1 MILRFLNRWKNYFIW
16 NKINQINFSIMKKI
30 VRLIHLC
37 MLFLFVAGANS
48 FAAPK
53 TEVKELIC
61 EYHTNPIG
69 IDIQSPRLSWQIGSD
84 ENNFLQT
91 AYEIKVTDQTAKG
104 KLIWTSG
111 KVNSAQSVNVVY
123 GGPALKSMQR
133 VYWQVRIW
141 DNKNKVSGWST
152 PAFWEMGIIEPELW
166 KASWVTLGSEPD
178 VKESKPSQ
186 YFRKDFSSEK
196 KVKSARVYVT
206 SLGLYQLFLNGEKVS
221 SDLFTP
227 GWTSYNKRIQYQ
239 TYDVTSQIRQK
250 NTIGAIVGDGWYR
263 GNIGWGNQNG
273 YYGHKLAFLAQLQ
286 INYTDGTSETILT
299 DSDWKTTTGPILLSD
314 IYNGEIYDAR
324 KEMPGWANTGFDD
337 SKWETASILNHSKK
351 VLIAPQ
357 GAVVKVIQ
365 EIKPI
370 KLITTPKNET
380 VFDMGQN
387 MVGWVKLRVQGK
399 KGEQITLKFAEV
411 LDKEGNFYTDNLRS
425 AKATDVYILKGDGEE
440 TYEPYFTFHGFR
452 FVKIEGINGQPS
464 LDMITGEVI
473 HSDMAP
479 TGSFTC
485 SDPMINQLQH
495 NIQWGQKGNFLDV
508 PTDCPQ
514 RDERLG
520 WTGDAQV
527 FSMTAAFNFNVA
539 PFYTKWMKDVAAD
552 QLPNGRVPH
561 VIPDVLNGDGGS
573 TAWADVSVIVPW
585 TTYLVYG
592 DKKILEV
599 QYPSMKGWV
608 DYMKSR
614 AGDDNLWTGDTH
626 FGDWLA
632 FATNRSDYPGATT
645 EKDLIATAYYSYSSG
660 LLAKIA
666 GIIGQ
671 NDDAKKYAQLSE
683 DIKKAFQSEF
693 VTPSG
698 RLVSH
703 TQTAYSLA
711 LAFDL
716 LPEDL
721 IPNAAEYLANDVK
734 KIGPL
739 PTGFVGTPLLCKS
752 LSAHGYDSLA
762 FMLLNR
768 KDYPS
773 WLYPVTQG
781 ATTIW
786 ERWDG
791 QKPDGTFQDV
801 GMNSFN
807 HYAYGAIGEWLYRYV
822 AGMDIDPEIPGY
834 KHILLEPHVGGGLTN
849 ADAEFTS
856 LYGKVKSAWK
866 IDGDDFIYE
875 VTVPAN
881 TTATVTLP
889 AISSDNLKMN
899 GQLLTPEV
907 KLTLKTSD
915 KNVSLNIGSGNYTFR
930 YPMK

>member
-1 MILRFLNRWKNYFIW
+1 MNQRIKFSNLVLIFLL
-16 NKINQINFSIMKKI
+16 
-30 VRLIHLC
+30 LIP
-37 MLFLFVAGANS
+37 AGL
-48 FAAPK
+48 FAAAK
-53 TEVKELIC
+53 TEVNNLVC
-61 EYHTNPIG
+61 EYHTNPLG
-69 IDIQSPRLSWQIGSD
+69 IDVQKPRLSWQISSA

-111 KVNSAQSVNVVY
+111 KVNSDQSVNVVY
-123 GGPALKSMQR
+123 DGPALKSLQR

-141 DNKNKVSGWST
+141 DNKGNASAWSA
-152 PAFWEMGIIEPELW
+152 PAWWEMGILDPGLW

-178 VKESKPSQ
+178 IIESKPSQ
-186 YFRKDFSSEK
+186 YFRKDFSSVK

-206 SLGLYQLFLNGEKVS
+206 SLGLYQLFLNGQKVS

-239 TYDVTSQIRQK
+239 TYDVTSQIQQK

-273 YYGHKLAFLAQLQ
+273 YYGHKIGLLAQLQ
-286 INYTDGTSETILT
+286 IDYTDGTSETIAT
-299 DSDWKTTTGPILLSD
+299 DTDWKTTTGPILFSD
-314 IYNGEIYDAR
+314 IYNGETFDAR
-324 KEMPGWANTGFDD
+324 KEMPGWNKVGFDD
-337 SKWETASILNHSKK
+337 SKWEKASILDHTKNT
-351 VLIAPQ
+351 LIAPQ
-357 GAVVKVIQ
+357 GVVVKINQ

-370 KLITTPKNET
+370 KLITTPKGET

-387 MVGWVKLRVQGK
+387 MVGWVKLKV
-399 KGEQITLKFAEV
+399 KGNRGDAITLKFAEV
-411 LDKEGNFYTDNLRS
+411 LDKEGNFYTANLRA
-425 AKATDVYILKGDGEE
+425 AKATDVFILNGGGEE
-440 TYEPYFTFHGFR
+440 TFEPHFTFHGFR
-452 FVKIEGINGQPS
+452 FVQIEGLAGQAS

-473 HSDMAP
+473 YSAMNP
-479 TGSFTC
+479 TGTFTC

-495 NIQWGQKGNFLDV
+495 NIQWGQRGNFLDV

-527 FSMTAAFNFNVA
+527 FSMTAAFNFDVA
-539 PFYTKWMKDVAAD
+539 PFYTKWLRDVAAD

-561 VIPDVLNGDGGS
+561 VIPDVLKGDGGS

-585 TTYLVYG
+585 TTYLTYG
-592 DKKILEV
+592 DKRVLEV

-608 DYMKSR
+608 DYMKGR
-614 AGDDNLWTGDTH
+614 AGDKLLWTGDAH

-632 FATNRSDYPGATT
+632 FATTSSSYPGATT
-645 EKDLIATAYYSYSSG
+645 EKDLIATAYFSYSSG
-660 LLAKIA
+660 LLSKVASILGKT
-666 GIIGQ
+666 
-671 NDDAKKYAQLSE
+671 DDAKFYSKLSE
-683 DIKKAFQSEF
+683 DIKKAFCREF
-693 VTPSG
+693 VTPAG

-703 TQTAYSLA
+703 TQTAYCLA

-721 IPNAAEYLANDVK
+721 IPKAAAYLAADVK
-734 KIGPL
+734 KFGHL
-739 PTGFVGTPLLCKS
+739 TTGFVGTPLLCKT
-752 LSAHGYDSLA
+752 LSAHGYDDLA

-768 KDYPS
+768 KEYPS

-807 HYAYGAIGEWLYRYV
+807 HYAYGAIGEWLYRHV
-822 AGMDIDPEIPGY
+822 AGLDIDPKEPGY
-834 KHILLEPHVGGGLTN
+834 KHILLAPHPGGGLTN
-849 ADAEFTS
+849 AGVDFIS
-856 LYGKVKSAWK
+856 MFGKVESAWK
-866 IDGDDFIYE
+866 LDGNDMVYS

-889 AISSDNLKMN
+889 EAKVEGLLVNSNPVSGEMKNTVKQGDN
-899 GQLLTPEV
+899 
-907 KLTLKTSD
+907 S
-915 KNVSLNIGSGNYTFR
+915 VSLEIGSGSYIFK
-930 YPMK
+930 YPFKK